1 MTNLS
6 DPPTS
11 IKKNLDFSMRGKICL
26 VTGATHGIGAATALG
41 LARRGATVLVHGR
54 SAEKAKTV
62 VEDIQRMA
70 EDSQG
75 TNPAQA
81 EFVLADFADLGQ
93 VRRLA
98 DAIHARFTH
107 LDVLINNAGAFFLRR
122 QETES
127 GFEMTFAVDHL
138 APFLL
143 TNLLLDLLYLAPE
156 GRIVNVSSNSH
167 LSAELDFID
176 LQTTRGYGF
185 GMKAYGRAK
194 LANLLFTYELVRR
207 LNSAPVSVNA
217 LHPGFVATN
226 IGANS
231 PFMQRFIKPL
241 MNRMGRSPERGA
253 ETSIYLACSP
263 EVAGVSGK
271 YYIDCLPV
279 ESSPRSY
286 NVEDGKRLWETSKE
300 LVEGKWGAHL

>member
-1 MTNLS
+1 M
-6 DPPTS
+6 
-11 IKKNLDFSMRGKICL
+11 
-26 VTGATHGIGAATALG
+26 
-41 LARRGATVLVHGR
+41 
-54 SAEKAKTV
+54 
-62 VEDIQRMA
+62 
-70 EDSQG
+70 
-75 TNPAQA
+75 
-81 EFVLADFADLGQ
+81 
-93 VRRLA
+93 
-98 DAIHARFTH
+98 
-107 LDVLINNAGAFFLRR
+107 
-122 QETES
+122 
-127 GFEMTFAVDHL
+127 
-138 APFLL
+138 
-143 TNLLLDLLYLAPE
+143 
-156 GRIVNVSSNSH
+156 
-167 LSAELDFID
+167 
-176 LQTTRGYGF
+176 
-185 GMKAYGRAK
+185 
-194 LANLLFTYELVRR
+194 
-207 LNSAPVSVNA
+207 NSAPVSVNA